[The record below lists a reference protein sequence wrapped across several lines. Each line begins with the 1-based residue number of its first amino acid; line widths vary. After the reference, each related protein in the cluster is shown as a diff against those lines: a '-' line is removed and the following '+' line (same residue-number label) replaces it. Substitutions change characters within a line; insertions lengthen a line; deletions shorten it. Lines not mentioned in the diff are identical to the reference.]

1 MMAKPFKNGFSEQ
14 PHPMRDEIDDG
25 EVGGHG
31 RLPYSPERRGTNNVN
46 NKCYSNKRIA
56 TAIAVS
62 IAIFI
67 SVLLIAD
74 AVSGDTGMRT
84 RYRQYTLHEI
94 MTPAERKRFRELYRS
109 GRITDADIPIF
120 AERFSRA
127 PNRENAFDQALDA
140 SFGAKVAREWADI
153 KEATPIIGDAGIG
166 IEATERHFE
175 EHGLGKGLYKI
186 AESAVT
192 APFRAWGSV
201 LSGQGLG
208 ERPLRTSAALLLG
221 ALIFGKILIHLGRV
235 VLARVVRP
243 FILLIL
249 PLPNI
254 CWQFTLDRIR
264 ELSRAIRGE
273 E

>member
-1 MMAKPFKNGFSEQ
+1 MGFSEE
-14 PHPMRDEIDDG
+14 PHPTIDEVDDG
-25 EVGGHG
+25 EVGGHR
-31 RLPYSPERRGTNNVN
+31 RLTYFPERRGTNNVN
-46 NKCYSNKRIA
+46 NKFYSNKRIV
-56 TAIAVS
+56 TAIVGS

-67 SVLLIAD
+67 LVLLIAD
-74 AVSGDTGMRT
+74 AVSGDTRVRT
-84 RYRQYTLHEI
+84 RYRTYTLYEV
-94 MTPAERKRFRELYRS
+94 MTPAERDRFYELYRA

-120 AERFSRA
+120 AERFFRA
-127 PNRENAFDQALDA
+127 PNRENAFDQALDS
-140 SFGAKVAREWADI
+140 SFGACAAREWADI

-166 IEATERHFE
+166 IEATEQHFA
-175 EHGLGKGLYKI
+175 EHGFGKGLYKI

-192 APFRAWGSV
+192 APFRAWGRV

-208 ERPLRTSAALLLG
+208 ERPLRTSGALLLG

-254 CWQFTLDRIR
+254 FWQFTLDRIR

-273 E
+273 K

>member
-84 RYRQYTLHEI
+84 RYRQYTLHEV
-94 MTPAERKRFRELYRS
+94 MTPAERKRFRDLYRS
-109 GRITDADIPIF
+109 GRITRADLPIF
-120 AERFSRA
+120 AERFFRA

-166 IEATERHFE
+166 IEATEQHFK

-243 FILLIL
+243 FILIIL
-249 PLPNI
+249 PLPNVF
-254 CWQFTLDRIR
+254 WQFTLDRIR
-264 ELSRAIRGE
+264 ELSRAIRSE

>member
-14 PHPMRDEIDDG
+14 PHPK
-25 EVGGHG
+25 
-31 RLPYSPERRGTNNVN
+31 RRGTNNVN

-56 TAIAVS
+56 TAIVVS

-74 AVSGDTGMRT
+74 AVSGDTGMRKR
-84 RYRQYTLHEI
+84 RYRQYTLDEV
-94 MTPAERKRFRELYRS
+94 MTPAERKRFRDLYRS
-109 GRITDADIPIF
+109 GRITDADLPIF
-120 AERFSRA
+120 AERFFRA

-166 IEATERHFE
+166 IAATEQHFE

-243 FILLIL
+243 FILIIL
-249 PLPNI
+249 PLPNVF
-254 CWQFTLDRIR
+254 WQFTLDRIR